1 MSNKYRQINLPA
13 VIAVG
18 RVNLK
23 VIFALWVSLLLSACV
38 SPEGLEDIYDPY
50 EARNRKVHEINKAL
64 DEALL
69 RPVAGVYTGVVPNFA
84 LIGVSNLSN
93 FLELPASVVNNLLQL
108 NLGDAGKNSARFVI
122 NGTVGVLGL
131 YDAASEIGLYQENA
145 DFGQTLHT
153 WGVSEGAYVELPVIG
168 GSTERDTVGLVVD
181 AMFNP
186 TTMFLP
192 EYWKLTGTGVKSL
205 AMLGDRG
212 RFGTTVDSVLYDS
225 ADSYSQSRLFYLQSR
240 RHELGQELAD
250 EDYFDPYEDLYDE

>member
-1 MSNKYRQINLPA
+1 MSNKYRLINLPTVVA
-13 VIAVG
+13 AG

-23 VIFALWVSLLLSACV
+23 VIFALGVSLLLSACV

-50 EARNRKVHEINKAL
+50 EARNRKVHEFNKAL
-64 DEALL
+64 DESVL
-69 RPVAGVYTGVVPNFA
+69 RPVSGVYSDIVPNTV
-84 LIGVSNLSN
+84 LIGISNLSN
-93 FLELPASVVNNLLQL
+93 FLELPASVVNHLLQL
-108 NLGDAGKNSARFVI
+108 NIKDAGNNSARFVI
-122 NGTVGVLGL
+122 NGTVGILGL
-131 YDAASEIGLYQENA
+131 YDAASEVGLYQESA
-145 DFGQTLHT
+145 DFGETLHT
-153 WGVSEGAYVELPVIG
+153 WGIGEGAYVELPIVG

-225 ADSYSQSRLFYLQSR
+225 ADSYSQSRLFFLQSR
-240 RHELGQELAD
+240 RHELGLELAD
-250 EDYFDPYEDLYDE
+250 EDYFDPYEDIYGE